1 MTFEEK
7 LKEDTDRG
15 INGFGCPSDHGY
27 EERPSF
33 YTHCAS
39 TTCKACW
46 NREMEEKEN
55 GNMKYKAGDTVLIQ
69 GVVTEVDEDS
79 ENSAYKLTTKVSFD
93 AFSGSCIWLSE
104 DELFELPKQDKTYEQ
119 GLEDAWELARK
130 LYEMKLEKLQEVFG
144 GFETELEVIQHLT
157 PQEALAKLKAY
168 EEESE
173 IKVGDVVS
181 NGTHVLLCVKEDY
194 GYGYFYFLDKDGSH
208 IFLTKENLKKSKFT
222 KTGKHIDIESL
233 LEQIK
238 GDANE

>member
-1 MTFEEK
+1 
-7 LKEDTDRG
+7 
-15 INGFGCPSDHGY
+15 
-27 EERPSF
+27 
-33 YTHCAS
+33 
-39 TTCKACW
+39 
-46 NREMEEKEN
+46 
-55 GNMKYKAGDTVLIQ
+55 MKYQVGDTVYMK
-69 GVVTEVDEDS
+69 GTVVEVDLEDDVLGLNVDFEQS
-79 ENSAYKLTTKVSFD
+79 GEKWVNPRGVSLCD
-93 AFSGSCIWLSE
+93 PS
-104 DELFELPKQDKTYEQ
+104 DKTYEQ

>member
-1 MTFEEK
+1 MTFREK
-7 LKEDTDRG
+7 FEKQYSSIG
-15 INGFGCPSDHGY
+15 WCGCPHDHGY
-27 EERPSF
+27 EERRGF

-39 TTCKACW
+39 MSCDDCW
-46 NREMEEKEN
+46 NREIEEKEQKP
-55 GNMKYKAGDTVLIQ
+55 MKHKLGETVLVQ
-69 GVVTEVDEDS
+69 GNIIDMDYELQRYTVNIAGKRTAQFTDR
-79 ENSAYKLTTKVSFD
+79 
-93 AFSGSCIWLSE
+93 
-104 DELFELPKQDKTYEQ
+104 ELFELPKQDKTYEQ
-119 GLEDAWELARK
+119 GLHDAWELARK

-222 KTGKHIDIESL
+222 KTGKHINIESL

-238 GDANE
+238 GDVNE